1 MTSQEQA
8 RMDSVS
14 RQKENGGRQI
24 SVAGVLAYTALWAL
38 IICLFRE
45 AVKLQQ
51 GIYSIA
57 EARLFDILMLIVTG
71 LLFVAIGLPIAIVVG
86 KRRQAVPVSLGC
98 FLIGFLAIPILIAT
112 LVALGTLGIIDLD
125 L

>member
-1 MTSQEQA
+1 MNT
-8 RMDSVS
+8 VS

-24 SVAGVLAYTALWAL
+24 SVAGVLAYTSLWAL

-71 LLFVAIGLPIAIVVG
+71 LLFVAFGLPIAIVVG
-86 KRRQAVPVSLGC
+86 KRRQTVPISLGC
-98 FLIGFLAIPILIAT
+98 FSIGLLAIPILIVVLVT
-112 LVALGTLGIIDLD
+112 LGSFGIIDLD
-125 L
+125 